1 MRKFRTAAVAAATAF
16 SLTIAGTGVAAA
28 EDDAAETN
36 ASSSSSFP
44 TSSQIGADKGAW
56 DEDADGNPEIRPEHQ
71 VIGTDLLGSSTPTA
85 ADGEEGNPQWSED
98 WKKIAYVGVAG
109 SIIGAIVA
117 GINWLKF
124 QGILP
129 Y

>member
-36 ASSSSSFP
+36 TSSTSSIG
-44 TSSQIGADKGAW
+44 TSSQIGADKGASTPNEETG
-56 DEDADGNPEIRPEHQ
+56 DPEIRGEHQ
-71 VIGTDLLGSSTPTA
+71 VIGTDLLGSSEA
-85 ADGEEGNPQWSED
+85 EGNPQWSED

>member
-36 ASSSSSFP
+36 TSSTSSIG

-56 DEDADGNPEIRPEHQ
+56 TPNEETGDPEIRGEHQ
-71 VIGTDLLGSSTPTA
+71 VIGTDLLGSSEA
-85 ADGEEGNPQWSED
+85 EGNPQWSED

>member
-1 MRKFRTAAVAAATAF
+1 MRKFRTTAVAAATAF

-28 EDDAAETN
+28 QDDAAEDTQSFN
-36 ASSSSSFP
+36 ISSN
-44 TSSQIGADKGAW
+44 SSQLGEKKDAW
-56 DEDADGNPEIRPEHQ
+56 EDGEDGPYIDGPNQ
-71 VIGTDLLGSSTPTA
+71 VTGTDLLGSST
-85 ADGEEGNPQWSED
+85 ADKATDEKPGVPEWADD
-98 WKKIAYVGVAG
+98 WRNIAYVGVAG